1 MSPTSQEF
9 IEIGLQ
15 APDLRAVGDPV
26 RVRQI
31 IRNLLS
37 NAIRYGGD
45 RIMVDIVALEGN
57 VLLAVSD
64 NGPGIPS
71 SEQERIFEAY
81 AIAHDPGSQ
90 PSSVGLGLAVARRLA
105 RLMEGSLTYERTG
118 NISVFELHLPLAK
131 PPPERNAHPS
141 LVGDLLGPVVASID
155 VT

>member
-1 MSPTSQEF
+1 LIQVDV
-9 IEIGLQ
+9 Q
-15 APDLRAVGDPV
+15 AASIRAVGDPV

-45 RIMVDIVALEGN
+45 TIVVDMVALDST

-64 NGPGIPS
+64 DGPGIPR

-81 AIAHDPGSQ
+81 EIAHDPGSQ

-105 RLMEGSLTYERTG
+105 RLMNGDLTYERTG
-118 NISVFELHLPLAK
+118 NISVFELQLPRAK
-131 PPPERNAHPS
+131 LPSERDTDPS
-141 LVGDLLGPVVASID
+141 LVGDLLGPQVARID
-155 VT
+155 VP